1 MTPKLRFPEFTN
13 EWQTKSLDEL
23 IDRIE
28 SGVSVNSEDRSKKD
42 GEYGILKTSA
52 VASGAF
58 YSKENKAIPQI
69 ELSRAKLNPQKDTII
84 VSRMNTPQLV
94 GESGYVAKTYDD
106 LFIPDRLWSVTINAK
121 YNAKWLSY
129 ILASDRMRNVLS
141 NIASGTSNSM
151 KNISQPSFLAIKVL
165 TPKQDEQ
172 QKIADF
178 LTTVDK
184 KIETIDK
191 KVELLKQY
199 KKSIVQKIFSQQI
212 RFKDE
217 NENGYPDWN
226 KKSLGEIL
234 DYEQPTKYIVRST
247 DYDESFKTPVLTA
260 GKSFILGY
268 TDETDNVYDN
278 VPVIIFDDFT
288 AASQFVDFPFKV
300 KSSAMKIL
308 RARPGVN
315 IKIAYELL
323 RQIEYSAEDHKRHWI
338 GEFQQFSV
346 NVPCEEEQQ
355 EIADFLTSIDAKI
368 KVEEIKLDSV
378 KRFKKALL
386 QRMFV

>member
-1 MTPKLRFPEFTN
+1 MTPKLRFPEFTD
-13 EWQTKSLDEL
+13 EWQPALLEDIASFSKGASISKDDISPKGATLAIRYGELYTTYSEVIDTVKSSTNLPVDSLVLSKQNDVIIPASGETH
-23 IDRIE
+23 IDIATASCVLRDGIALSGDINIIRSNQNGVFLAYYLNKKRIDIARRAQ
-28 SGVSVNSEDRSKKD
+28 GVSVIHLYSANLKD
-42 GEYGILKTSA
+42 LSLNLP
-52 VASGAF
+52 S
-58 YSKENKAIPQI
+58 IP
-69 ELSRAKLNPQKDTII
+69 
-84 VSRMNTPQLV
+84 
-94 GESGYVAKTYDD
+94 
-106 LFIPDRLWSVTINAK
+106 
-121 YNAKWLSY
+121 
-129 ILASDRMRNVLS
+129 
-141 NIASGTSNSM
+141 
-151 KNISQPSFLAIKVL
+151 
-165 TPKQDEQ
+165 EQ
-172 QKIADF
+172 QKIAD
-178 LTTVDK
+178 LLMTVDK

-199 KKSIVQKIFSQQI
+199 KKGVMQKIFSQQI

-217 NENGYPDWN
+217 NENDYPDWN

-234 DYEQPTKYIVRST
+234 EYEQPTKYIVRST

-288 AASQFVDFPFKV
+288 TASQFVDFPFKV

-323 RQIEYSAEDHKRHWI
+323 RQVEYSAEDHKRHWI

-346 NVPCEEEQQ
+346 NVPCEGEQRK
-355 EIADFLTSIDAKI
+355 IADFLTSIDAKI